1 MTCTVNPASGY
12 AGNASLPSVEIRDG
26 AGGIDAEGARD
37 IEEFGDIESAL
48 AALEFRHEGLWPAE
62 LLGQSDLRQSRIA
75 TGLDEERAEL
85 HLLPAERRLRHRRSV
100 QSYSGISQN
109 GL

>member
-1 MTCTVNPASGY
+1 MAAIGRLTSI
-12 AGNASLPSVEIRDG
+12 EIRDG
-26 AGGIDAEGARD
+26 AGGIDAEGASD

-48 AALEFRHEGLWPAE
+48 AAFEFRHEGLWPAE
-62 LLGQSDLRQSRIA
+62 LLGQGDLGQSCITTR
-75 TGLDEERAEL
+75 LDEELAEL
-85 HLLPAERRLRHRRSV
+85 RMLPAESRLRHRRSV